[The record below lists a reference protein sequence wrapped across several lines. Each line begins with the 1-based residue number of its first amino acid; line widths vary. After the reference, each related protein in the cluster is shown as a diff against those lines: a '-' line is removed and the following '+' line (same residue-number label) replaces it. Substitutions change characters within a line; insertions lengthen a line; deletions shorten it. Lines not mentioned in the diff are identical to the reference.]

1 MVALGTAIIIAH
13 FRTSTTSCW
22 LKTVYGRD
30 CIICGCTRDFFD
42 ILSAGGPVRN
52 KLSTWLMGGVVVEF
66 IWRLLVSFVRVG
78 RLAVICDILL
88 HVVVIGVLFTFNLM
102 IILGLY

>member
-1 MVALGTAIIIAH
+1 
-13 FRTSTTSCW
+13 
-22 LKTVYGRD
+22 
-30 CIICGCTRDFFD
+30 
-42 ILSAGGPVRN
+42 
-52 KLSTWLMGGVVVEF
+52 MGGVVVEF